1 MANGENCPGCTD
13 KAAPI
18 SGGGSRL
25 MAFKP
30 MGERGPTVYRDM
42 TGIEPEHMA
51 RLSTLPPAPSHS
63 YSDNHLTR
71 PAVGNDP
78 YAPISRTESPN
89 FKQELPQ
96 SPTLLTLSAP
106 QIHPN
111 AHLLSPEWVP
121 PEYKETRDK
130 RSFWDWLLLLLQRLH
145 PRWLGDSG
153 GELGELGHWDEPSPQ
168 RLEDCH
174 QSLRYR
180 KQGFRTFQIPL
191 WTKSVIVEHENADMQ
206 SSLESEARLALIQ
219 LESDSAQQAIDIL
232 IGRFG
237 IPADVIE
244 AVIALATL
252 GFSCPR
258 GCVLQR
264 RLIAWNFRSPVISRP
279 QAGVVKGEHI
289 NPVTGGR
296 EVQYVAVVRISVSFA
311 YEIVFDVFCLPPA
324 ESI

>member
-1 MANGENCPGCTD
+1 MANGENCPGCAN
-13 KAAPI
+13 KAEPI
-18 SGGGSRL
+18 SRGGNRL
-25 MAFKP
+25 LAFKP
-30 MGERGPTVYRDM
+30 RGPHGPTVYRDM
-42 TGIEPEHMA
+42 TGIAPEA
-51 RLSTLPPAPSHS
+51 VERLSTLPLAPSPS

-71 PAVGNDP
+71 SVVGSGPD
-78 YAPISRTESPN
+78 AQVGRAESPDLTY
-89 FKQELPQ
+89 ELLQ
-96 SPTLLTLSAP
+96 SKTLLTLSAP
-106 QIHPN
+106 QLYPN

-130 RSFWDWLLLLLQRLH
+130 WRFWNWLLLLIRRLH

-153 GELGELGHWDEPSPQ
+153 GDMGELGHWGEPSPQ

-191 WTKSVIVEHENADMQ
+191 WTKSVIVERENADMQ

-219 LESDSAQQAIDIL
+219 LESEGAQQAIDIL
-232 IGRFG
+232 IGQIG

-244 AVIALATL
+244 TVIALATM

-264 RLIAWNFRSPVISRP
+264 RLIAWNFRSPVVSRP
-279 QAGVVKGEHI
+279 QTGVGRGEHI

-296 EVQYVAVVRISVSFA
+296 EVQYVAVVWISVSFA
-311 YEIVFDVFCLPPA
+311 YEIVFDVFCVPA
-324 ESI
+324 AGSV